1 MRRTWLGTPCR
12 IFQVFTF
19 QLKEEPYSRRQS
31 FGSIYVLINYF
42 SVHDPSNRERS
53 RSFEAS
59 MPHGYEIRNLDWINL
74 LRNLN
79 LGSYCFTDR
88 KLVAEPHHIKVSL
101 SLRCRCRK
109 RSQWGKKQKLIML
122 NSKFGLKFDGFFLK
136 WNLLFELHCMIQWN
150 PPQII
155 SLLGPFERIIQD
167 LQQMHFLASKVNIN
181 TNLTEE
187 LTKIASDKGFRISD
201 NQGSGNC
208 MFHALSE
215 QLETVKG
222 IKIENGQLR
231 QSLVQYLRE
240 NPKLVSYNEP
250 HT

>member
-1 MRRTWLGTPCR
+1 MTLVIGKDLVHLRLACHMDTKSEISTGL
-12 IFQVFTF
+12 I
-19 QLKEEPYSRRQS
+19 S
-31 FGSIYVLINYF
+31 FATLIW
-42 SVHDPSNRERS
+42 VVI
-53 RSFEAS
+53 AS
-59 MPHGYEIRNLDWINL
+59 LTENSL
-74 LRNLN
+74 
-79 LGSYCFTDR
+79 
-88 KLVAEPHHIKVSL
+88 HIKVSL

-167 LQQMHFLASKVNIN
+167 LQQMHFLASKVNSN

-201 NQGSGNC
+201 NQESGNC

-222 IKIENGQLR
+222 IKIENSQLR